1 MQVTA
6 KKGIKCHGEKSI
18 SSMYK
23 YNTQIE
29 YMKVMRELEL
39 DSIKKSQKRGALR
52 AINLIK

>member
-18 SSMYK
+18 SAMYK